1 MNQAVFLQH
10 IRDIPDFPKPGIIF
24 KDITPVFSNP
34 TLCNELTEEFVR
46 MFEGEHID
54 AVVGIE
60 ARGFLFGILIARYL
74 QVPFIPI
81 RKAGK
86 LPYQKISREYALE
99 YGVAKIEM
107 HIDAIQPGQR
117 VLLHDDLLATG
128 GSAEAASEL
137 INEVGGELVGFAFL
151 LNLSFLEGE
160 KRLQRFG
167 VPVKSIARF

>member
-46 MFEGEHID
+46 MFEGERID

>member
-10 IRDIPDFPKPGIIF
+10 IREIPDFPKPGIIF

-46 MFEGEHID
+46 MFEGERID

-60 ARGFLFGILIARYL
+60 ARGFLFGILIASYL

-137 INEVGGELVGFAFL
+137 IKEVGGELVGLAFL